1 MSAAN
6 KELGDFL
13 RRARSRRDPQQA
25 GLIPDTRV
33 RRVPGLRREEVALLA
48 GVSSDYYARLEQG
61 RNIVPSPA
69 VIDAIAR
76 ALDLDAAGRSH
87 LHSLIDRDGTG
98 RQTRRPAGQRARS
111 SLRQF
116 VESLEIPAMVLGRS
130 AEVLAANELARAL
143 LCDFEALPARARNYA
158 RWILLDD
165 RARDLFLDWEVQA
178 RIAVQNLR
186 LDVGRH
192 PGDASSPLVQELTA
206 VSPEFTRWW
215 GEHTVN
221 QRSFGTKRFN
231 HPVVGRVDV
240 QYETLLLPGDYG
252 QTLFVYS
259 TEPDTPSR
267 EAMNLLASWT
277 LSRS

>member
-13 RRARSRRDPQQA
+13 RRARSRRDPTQA
-25 GLIPDTRV
+25 GLLPDTRV

-61 RNIVPSPA
+61 RSITPSP
-69 VIDAIAR
+69 VVVDAIAR

-87 LHSLIDRDGTG
+87 LRSLIARDRG
-98 RQTRRPAGQRARS
+98 QKARRPTGQRARAG
-111 SLRQF
+111 LRQF
-116 VESLEIPAMVLGRS
+116 VESLDVPAMVLGRR
-130 AEVLAANELARAL
+130 AEVLATNQLARAL
-143 LCDFEALPARARNYA
+143 LCDFETLPARARNYA
-158 RWILLDD
+158 RWILLDPA
-165 RARDLFLDWEVQA
+165 ARELFVDWEEQA

-186 LDVGRH
+186 FDIGRH
-192 PGDASSPLVQELTA
+192 PEDASCALVQELTTD
-206 VSPEFTRWW
+206 SPEFARWW
-215 GEHTVN
+215 DEHAVH
-221 QRSFGTKRFN
+221 QRSFGTKRLT

-240 QYETLLLPGDYG
+240 QYETLLLPGDED

-259 TEPDTPSR
+259 TEPATASR

-277 LSRS
+277 LSRA